1 VALLLAPGDVLLFF
15 HTGPFAYDG
24 LISYWIPLLGFGAWM
39 AALSWGALQ
48 AARAESRESASETAP
63 IAEAQA

>member
-1 VALLLAPGDVLLFF
+1 